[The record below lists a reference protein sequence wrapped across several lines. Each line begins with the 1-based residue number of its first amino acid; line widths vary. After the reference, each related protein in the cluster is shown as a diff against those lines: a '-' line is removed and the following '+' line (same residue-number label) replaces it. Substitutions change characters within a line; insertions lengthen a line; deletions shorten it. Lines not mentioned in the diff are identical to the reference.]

1 MLKSRQ
7 LRQHGGWGA
16 AADERRGA
24 ACGAVVFGKCAKRAA
39 CGGGG
44 DSNVRLRA
52 HREAEPMMSF
62 AAFRPSDLH
71 FAESGGVKKWWYIY
85 RRREEL

>member
-1 MLKSRQ
+1 MS
-7 LRQHGGWGA
+7 
-16 AADERRGA
+16 
-24 ACGAVVFGKCAKRAA
+24 CGAVVFGKCAQRAA
-39 CGGGG
+39 CGGG

-71 FAESGGVKKWWYIY
+71 FAESGGVKKWWYI
-85 RRREEL
+85 EGEKNFD